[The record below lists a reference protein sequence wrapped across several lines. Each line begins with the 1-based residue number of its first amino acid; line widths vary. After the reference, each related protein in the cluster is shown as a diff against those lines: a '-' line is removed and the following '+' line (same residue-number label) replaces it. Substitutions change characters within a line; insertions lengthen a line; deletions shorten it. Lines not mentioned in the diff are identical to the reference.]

1 MGSGFRA
8 PARSEERGGGKEGR
22 SRWPPYH
29 QKSDRRRASQ
39 PRISVLCLP
48 QRFLGLKAE
57 AEPGQ
62 RCPLA
67 DSEGQRQSL
76 VMNAMLKH
84 SKYQQ

>member
-1 MGSGFRA
+1 MAGLRA
-8 PARSEERGGGKEGR
+8 LCGTHDPSVATN
-22 SRWPPYH
+22 Y
-29 QKSDRRRASQ
+29 RRRASQ